1 MGSTLKTPNYELSQF
16 VATDRPSWLGDYDQ
30 DMRKIDIA
38 IADVK
43 VTADKAGADA
53 DTAATSATQAEQAA
67 TKAQQAATEASASAA
82 TANTTATQSMTT
94 ANQAISDAKAAK
106 DAADAAQTTANTA
119 NSAAGAAQT
128 SANSAQT
135 SANQAKSDAQ
145 SALSGVSANQTN
157 ISNLQTTINS
167 YDQQT
172 QPTFAV
178 VAESGLS
185 VNIDNMF
192 ALKLSSTT
200 GIISGSFTVQDRT
213 IGTYRIL
220 GENLPVFARKAAG
233 TGSIYNANLT
243 DVQRTQ
249 VMIRSDGS
257 GGIRISP
264 TIINTPIQSG
274 AVMVQFVAIFS
285 SN

>member
-30 DMRKIDIA
+30 DMRKIDTA

-119 NSAAGAAQT
+119 NTAAGAAQST
-128 SANSAQT
+128 ANTAQSTANSAQSTATGVVSTVNNLSTRVDGISATIGVINSPSSPPMNLLYDDGTAVSNHSFT
-135 SANQAKSDAQ
+135 SVYLPGQKWIIATGRAVANFNGTFKQLELSTTQGTIAGG
-145 SALSGVSANQTN
+145 SGVATFVSTNSSYPSGCFAISRLGNNIMLAPQTN
-157 ISNLQTTINS
+157 ITS
-167 YDQQT
+167 
-172 QPTFAV
+172 
-178 VAESGLS
+178 
-185 VNIDNMF
+185 
-192 ALKLSSTT
+192 
-200 GIISGSFTVQDRT
+200 ISG
-213 IGTYRIL
+213 
-220 GENLPVFARKAAG
+220 
-233 TGSIYNANLT
+233 NLT
-243 DVQRTQ
+243 VNYNIL
-249 VMIRSDGS
+249 IRL
-257 GGIRISP
+257 
-264 TIINTPIQSG
+264 N
-274 AVMVQFVAIFS
+274 
-285 SN
+285 